1 MKKRIISLML
11 VVALLLS
18 LNVTAMAATTENTAI
33 TYRAIKINLNG
44 REITPCD
51 AAGKTVEPFIMNSN
65 GTTYLPLRA
74 IGQALGLNVA
84 WDASTSTVSL
94 TSGGEVI
101 TGAGAPGTTTGTQ
114 NVAITYRD
122 IKVVLDG
129 QQLELKNA
137 AGATVEPFIM
147 GGTTYLPL
155 RVVGEALG
163 LKVSWDGST
172 NTAYLGEDTSG
183 ITGITL
189 NQSKIWFFP
198 GDTYQLVA
206 TVSPENASDKS
217 VTWTTSDASIATVS
231 DTGLVTMVKP
241 GTAVIT
247 AKTINGKTATC
258 TVVVQTVAVTGIM
271 LNTNSITLAVGGVYK
286 LSAAVIPENA
296 TNKTITW
303 TSSNP
308 AVATVDATGNVKAVA
323 NGTTTVTA
331 SVGGF
336 SATCAVTVGN
346 ASLTAEQIYA
356 KCASAV
362 FYIEVYDRNGTMLGS
377 GSGVFISADGKA
389 LTNHHVVEDAYSA
402 KIMTN
407 DGKVYNVTGYYD
419 AQESIDM
426 ALIQVAGSGFPYL
439 TIGDSTKVA
448 TGQNIFAIGS
458 PRGLDDTLSQGI
470 ISNANRV
477 IGGLGYIQIT
487 APISPGSSGGALLN
501 DKGELIGITSAGIT
515 DAQNLN
521 LAVPIHRYKELT
533 SDILHPFPITG
544 STPEYSG
551 AYVNFNTSMKV
562 NVGGTGTLHIS
573 ASPGNC
579 TEEVYISFA
588 IGNENIATAEWDD
601 WNGWNVD
608 LYVYGEAV
616 GSTTITVGLFTES
629 DDTMLAS
636 NTLYVTVSKPSYS
649 GGYVNFN
656 TNLSVNVGSTA
667 TVPMTTGVGNCTESM
682 TIYFNVANPNIVSA
696 AWASSTWDLKNI
708 SLNVT
713 GKAAG
718 STTITI
724 SIIADD
730 SGAVVATKTLYVT
743 VTNVSRREVAYNK
756 LAAWIIANSNTT
768 INGKPA
774 YEKYYY
780 EGYNFDH
787 YALIWNPNED
797 YITISVG
804 NRYNGADSIAFFSIE
819 EVDNKTIATIS
830 YYSSSSGSTPYFSG
844 NANINIPT
852 FSEDTT
858 LTFYKSSG
866 ATWDAEVFADI
877 LKYMILDGLNYTNYI
892 FYNYIGGGY
901 STADLGYISA

>member
-1 MKKRIISLML
+1 
-11 VVALLLS
+11 
-18 LNVTAMAATTENTAI
+18 
-33 TYRAIKINLNG
+33 
-44 REITPCD
+44 
-51 AAGKTVEPFIMNSN
+51 
-65 GTTYLPLRA
+65 
-74 IGQALGLNVA
+74 
-84 WDASTSTVSL
+84 
-94 TSGGEVI
+94 
-101 TGAGAPGTTTGTQ
+101 
-114 NVAITYRD
+114 
-122 IKVVLDG
+122 
-129 QQLELKNA
+129 
-137 AGATVEPFIM
+137 
-147 GGTTYLPL
+147 
-155 RVVGEALG
+155 
-163 LKVSWDGST
+163 
-172 NTAYLGEDTSG
+172 
-183 ITGITL
+183 
-189 NQSKIWFFP
+189 
-198 GDTYQLVA
+198 
-206 TVSPENASDKS
+206 
-217 VTWTTSDASIATVS
+217 
-231 DTGLVTMVKP
+231 
-241 GTAVIT
+241 
-247 AKTINGKTATC
+247 
-258 TVVVQTVAVTGIM
+258 
-271 LNTNSITLAVGGVYK
+271 
-286 LSAAVIPENA
+286 
-296 TNKTITW
+296 
-303 TSSNP
+303 
-308 AVATVDATGNVKAVA
+308 
-323 NGTTTVTA
+323 
-331 SVGGF
+331 
-336 SATCAVTVGN
+336 
-346 ASLTAEQIYA
+346 
-356 KCASAV
+356 
-362 FYIEVYDRNGTMLGS
+362 
-377 GSGVFISADGKA
+377 
-389 LTNHHVVEDAYSA
+389 
-402 KIMTN
+402 
-407 DGKVYNVTGYYD
+407 
-419 AQESIDM
+419 
-426 ALIQVAGSGFPYL
+426 
-439 TIGDSTKVA
+439 
-448 TGQNIFAIGS
+448 
-458 PRGLDDTLSQGI
+458 
-470 ISNANRV
+470 
-477 IGGLGYIQIT
+477 
-487 APISPGSSGGALLN
+487 
-501 DKGELIGITSAGIT
+501 
-515 DAQNLN
+515 
-521 LAVPIHRYKELT
+521 
-533 SDILHPFPITG
+533 
-544 STPEYSG
+544 
-551 AYVNFNTSMKV
+551 
-562 NVGGTGTLHIS
+562 